1 MKKIISY
8 IYPVTKKIKTDKNG
22 LVEITYYN
30 GKKILDSANANY
42 SYGNLQKVLKFG
54 LNKVNFNSIND
65 ILILGLG
72 AGSVIETIRHDFHSK
87 ASITAVEIDAKIID
101 IAYLEF
107 NLNDFSGCNIICDDA
122 YQFINNTSLK
132 FDLIVIDLFIDEN
145 PPLFLQDMAFWERIH
160 FITNNHA
167 YIIYNSS
174 MKQDKTKESKEISAY
189 INQEFKTQMYGK
201 VENANTVY
209 VMQKINQA

>member
-1 MKKIISY
+1 MKKILSY

-54 LNKVNFNSIND
+54 LNKISFKQIND
-65 ILILGLG
+65 ILVLGLG
-72 AGSVIETIRHDFHSK
+72 AGSVIETIRKDFNSNAK
-87 ASITAVEIDAKIID
+87 ITAVEIDAKIID
-101 IAYLEF
+101 IAFYEF
-107 NLNDFSGCNIICDDA
+107 NLNDFSGCNIVCDDA
-122 YQFINNTSLK
+122 YNFIKNNTHK
-132 FDLIVIDLFIDEN
+132 FDLIVVDLFLDEN
-145 PPLFLQDMAFWERIH
+145 PPEFLQQIEFWEHIYKST
-160 FITNNHA
+160 IKNG

-174 MKQDKTKESKEISAY
+174 MKQVKTTESKEVTVFL
-189 INQEFKTQMYGK
+189 NKHFKIQIYGK

-209 VMQKINQA
+209 VMQKINPI